1 MDQYCVLLRL
11 LHPVL
16 VSLKCDNLPLSKL
29 PLTAEVFSVFA
40 KAGTDK
46 ALSDGAAFFDL
57 ILIYDYSN
65 SIYNKA
71 NSSQNGGIQMRRF
84 TLSFP

>member
-1 MDQYCVLLRL
+1 MLRKKKKGPQKLDQYCVLLRL

-46 ALSDGAAFFDL
+46 ALSDEAAFF
-57 ILIYDYSN
+57 
-65 SIYNKA
+65 
-71 NSSQNGGIQMRRF
+71 
-84 TLSFP
+84 LSYFNI

>member
-1 MDQYCVLLRL
+1 MLREKKKSPQKLDQYCVLLRL

-46 ALSDGAAFFDL
+46 ALSDEAAFF
-57 ILIYDYSN
+57 
-65 SIYNKA
+65 
-71 NSSQNGGIQMRRF
+71 
-84 TLSFP
+84 LSYFNI